1 LTFHSLVCILRGEKA
16 QEGAYGR
23 REIGDCPYYPPYY
36 PWYEPN
42 SKYTDP
48 LLGELDRANLALIRK
63 AEKQSEA
70 WP

>member
-1 LTFHSLVCILRGEKA
+1 MLPSELRHHFYC
-16 QEGAYGR
+16 Q
-23 REIGDCPYYPPYY
+23 

-70 WP
+70 SP